1 MPLVTF
7 FPCDLG
13 FLYKKLPALL
23 RSCIN
28 SAMHA
33 CRYLM
38 VSGDEEVKL
47 LLEAFQMSV
56 SSCLSH
62 PQTPVLRAQ
71 MLGRLMAVELSRS
84 VKVQCPVYSPA
95 DAPASTVICELLC

>member
-1 MPLVTF
+1 
-7 FPCDLG
+7 
-13 FLYKKLPALL
+13 
-23 RSCIN
+23 
-28 SAMHA
+28 
-33 CRYLM
+33 M

-71 MLGRLMAVELSRS
+71 MLGRLMAVQLSPS
-84 VKVQCPVYSPA
+84 VKVQHLNQSPA
-95 DAPASTVICELLC
+95 GAKATFKHT